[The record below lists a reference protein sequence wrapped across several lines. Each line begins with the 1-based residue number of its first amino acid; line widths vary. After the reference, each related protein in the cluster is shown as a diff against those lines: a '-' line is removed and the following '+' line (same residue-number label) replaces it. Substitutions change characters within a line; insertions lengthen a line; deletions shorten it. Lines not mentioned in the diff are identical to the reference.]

1 MGKATN
7 LDSILPRRKDFAPV
21 FVLDTSRQVSF
32 IVSDHIFTQARTYM
46 TLLRCFLFASYL
58 FALNIAFASS
68 SFAQDR
74 APQLPDAP
82 QVERTGV
89 PTSDVGGSV
98 PEVRQA
104 SMEGQKARL
113 ALLSQISSKSP
124 SGSSFMARLED
135 PVNVDGKPM
144 LPKGTLVEG
153 HLETIPARRM
163 MRRGALRM
171 IFDRIKLPDGTVQAA
186 RFELTAI
193 ESKSAKTDSEGTVHP
208 TSSKKRLAIQL
219 GGTAMVAKLADD
231 LSEEALATTAGSAHW
246 YGLAASTTFLLLQKG
261 REVKLK
267 PGEVIEV
274 DFVRDGST
282 LPTGTAIR

>member
-1 MGKATN
+1 
-7 LDSILPRRKDFAPV
+7 
-21 FVLDTSRQVSF
+21 
-32 IVSDHIFTQARTYM
+32 M
-46 TLLRCFLFASYL
+46 TLPRCFLFGSYV
-58 FALNIAFASS
+58 FALNVAFAAS

-89 PTSDVGGSV
+89 PTSNAGA
-98 PEVRQA
+98 EVRQA
-104 SMEGQKARL
+104 LMEGQKARL

-135 PVNVDGKPM
+135 PVNVNGKPM

-219 GGTAMVAKLADD
+219 GGTAVAAKLADD
-231 LSEEALATTAGSAHW
+231 LSEEALATTAGSARW

-267 PGEVIEV
+267 PGEIIEV

-282 LPTGTAIR
+282 LPMGTAAR